1 LGDQPSDRRGV
12 PAAFGGRHSFPDL
25 RFGRARGQASPANLH
40 GAFIVH
46 RRVAAQR
53 AAIAAVAGLVLLADL
68 VAAATTITPAAGPE
82 LNRELTPLPDRAAA
96 FGIVRQ
102 APRQATPARTAQ
114 PRHRTDRTARPRHYH
129 RHREQAVLAS
139 RAVSGRA
146 SHYGGT
152 AGFIGQAVV
161 ALPGPLGGRYT
172 GDVVG
177 RVTICAD
184 RCVALPV
191 VDWCDCYWGSA
202 DQRVADLSDQAWA
215 LVTDQPLSAGL
226 VEIRVLL
233 SDS

>member
-1 LGDQPSDRRGV
+1 
-12 PAAFGGRHSFPDL
+12 
-25 RFGRARGQASPANLH
+25 
-40 GAFIVH
+40 VH

-68 VAAATTITPAAGPE
+68 VAAATTITPATGPE

-96 FGIVRQ
+96 GIVRQ
-102 APRQATPARTAQ
+102 APRHATPTRTAQ
-114 PRHRTDRTARPRHYH
+114 PRHRTDRTARPRHHH

-139 RAVSGRA
+139 RAVSGRKA
-146 SHYGGT
+146 LCSRGT
-152 AGFIGQAVV
+152 GFIGRAVV

-172 GDVVG
+172 GDVGG